1 MGSSTWPAAT
11 EVSLRSIGEN
21 YRRRPGRVCLFVLAA
36 AVVSCSKSANPSMP
50 DQSQASYLG
59 TWSGTVTSDVV
70 GPGTGT
76 VILDGGL
83 KAPGGPLL
91 SGRWSFVFSDSRFNA
106 GGTVTGGWLPDR
118 TVFVLLFSRSVVPCP
133 AEPDGVSER
142 TRSASLTFTA
152 DRMQGSYIAGGCP
165 GGMMDLT
172 RK

>member
-1 MGSSTWPAAT
+1 
-11 EVSLRSIGEN
+11 LRSFGET
-21 YRRRPGRVCLFVLAA
+21 RRDGRVCLLAL
-36 AVVSCSKSANPSMP
+36 AVVVVGCSKSANPSAP
-50 DQSQASYLG
+50 DQSEGPYLG
-59 TWSGTVTSDVV
+59 TWSGIVTSDVI
-70 GPGTGT
+70 GPGAGT

-91 SGRWSFVFSDSRFNA
+91 SGQWHFVFSDARFNA
-106 GGTVTGGWLPDR
+106 SGTVTGGWLPDR
-118 TVFVLLFSRSVVPCP
+118 TAFVLLFSRSVVPCP

-142 TRSASLTFTA
+142 TRSASLTLTA